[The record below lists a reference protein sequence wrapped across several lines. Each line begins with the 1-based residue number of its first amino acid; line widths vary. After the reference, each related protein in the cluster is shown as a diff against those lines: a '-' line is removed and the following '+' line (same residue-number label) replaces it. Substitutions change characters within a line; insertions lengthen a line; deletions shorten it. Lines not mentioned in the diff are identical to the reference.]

1 MEALSD
7 MLANGD
13 MGSDVLLGLEI
24 QQEAKAMAD
33 EWRVVIEECEPTQSQ
48 DDLIVIDRAFIHG
61 YYVANVSDPTGQVGG
76 AVDVYII
83 NDVSS
88 KNLKRVSNFQ
98 VGDHVIFGPGL
109 GRIDDVLDNVKVMF
123 DDGLVCKVLKADPS
137 RLKPVGKNLLE
148 DAHTRLV
155 LPSSKSQSEFFICF
169 QELNMGVWI
178 MESFK
183 IGTVIVKA
191 GQSDM
196 SSYGF

>member
-33 EWRVVIEECEPTQSQ
+33 EWRGKLGISDNDNNNDRKLSEAEAFLNVSQ
-48 DDLIVIDRAFIHG
+48 PKVKMIIDRAFIHG

-76 AVDVYII
+76 AIDVYII

-98 VGDHVIFGPGL
+98 VGDYVIFGPGL

-123 DDGLVCKVLKADPS
+123 DDGLVCKVLKANPLRIKDGC
-137 RLKPVGKNLLE
+137 LDYGKLQDWKE
-148 DAHTRLV
+148 
-155 LPSSKSQSEFFICF
+155 Q
-169 QELNMGVWI
+169 
-178 MESFK
+178 
-183 IGTVIVKA
+183 
-191 GQSDM
+191 
-196 SSYGF
+196 